1 MNSIK
6 TMFGKRVRELRKTMK
21 LTQEQMAEMI
31 EMDTQNLSKMEN
43 GSHFPQTKNLEK
55 IAKVL
60 NVEVKDLFEFNHYKS
75 KENLIDEINE
85 YLSQNSIEEVELIY
99 KFIKNLQ
106 EYKK

>member
-60 NVEVKDLFEFNHYKS
+60 NVEVKDLFEFNHFKS
-75 KENLIDEINE
+75 KEDLIDEINE